1 MNRKREVLMKL
12 WMPIFLSLLAA
23 GAMATVLAAAKPLQV
38 VPRVDLQRY
47 LGTWYEI
54 ATIPQRFQK
63 GCVGVTAHYSLRAD
77 GAIDVVNACR
87 KNTLDGKESSIRGKA
102 WIVDKTTN
110 AKLKVRFFWPF
121 AGAYWIIELD
131 KDYQWAVVGHP
142 DRTYYW
148 ILSRTPQ
155 MDPAV
160 YDELIRRAAA
170 KGYDTSKIKR
180 TLQPS

>member
-1 MNRKREVLMKL
+1 MRA
-12 WMPIFLSLLAA
+12 WIPIVISVIPFAVAA
-23 GAMATVLAAAKPLQV
+23 VAAEAVAQTKPLEV

-77 GAIDVVNACR
+77 GAIDVVNVCR
-87 KNTLDGKESSIRGKA
+87 KNTLDGKEQSIRGKA

-160 YDELIRRAAA
+160 YDELIKRAAE
-170 KGYDTSKIKR
+170 KGYDTGKIKR

>member
-1 MNRKREVLMKL
+1 MRIGLILGFMIVTG
-12 WMPIFLSLLAA
+12 AA
-23 GAMATVLAAAKPLQV
+23 AAFGASAKPLEV

-102 WIVDKTTN
+102 WLVDKTTN

-160 YDELIRRAAA
+160 YDELIRRAAE
-170 KGYDTSKIKR
+170 KGYDTGKIKR